1 VSEQKWPDVQIP
13 AKAVSDKDD
22 VRQPVR
28 DLLED
33 LNLLGTRRAE
43 ADANK
48 VTAPFRTTPDSIA
61 VIESGATAATKWWAA
76 GLGAIVIAT
85 WAKVA
90 AWWGTQPPD
99 LKQAVVFGAAIVT
112 AAAALAISYLLSSD
126 VRGRA
131 AASVATF
138 EARSRVAV
146 EMIQAAQAV
155 RDKRTTASEGQFIE
169 GQLIALSEGA
179 KVRNTAEP
187 AANEKDWR
195 AIAFERQADG
205 TFKFLVVKREDQ
217 QLLDGSKVVFD

>member
-1 VSEQKWPDVQIP
+1 MSEQKWPDVQIP

-33 LNLLGTRRAE
+33 LNLLGTRQAE
-43 ADANK
+43 TEANK

-61 VIESGATAATKWWAA
+61 VIESGATAATKWWTA

-90 AWWGTQPPD
+90 AWWGSQPVD

-155 RDKRTTASEGQFIE
+155 RDRWTTPSE
-169 GQLIALSEGA
+169 GQLIALSPGA

-187 AANEKDWR
+187 AANEQDWR
-195 AIAFERQADG
+195 AIALERQPDD
-205 TFKFLVVKREDQ
+205 TFKFLVVKGEDQ
-217 QLLDGSKVVFD
+217 QLLDGSKVLFD